1 MKSYRIKAAVLVAP
15 GKLEAL
21 EYDMPEVKPSDL
33 LLKVEMAGICGTDV
47 HMVYSREPF
56 PGEGILIPGQEYIY
70 PQILGHE
77 TVGTI
82 AEMGSEASKLDA
94 TGRPL
99 EVGDRVT
106 LTSKASNVTH
116 PLLYG
121 WGRGWASHRYIHG
134 GVARIYKLPQ
144 EFPPEVGVLVEPL
157 SVGVKAVERALE
169 PSGPEV
175 LRGMGPGKSVVVQ
188 GSGPIGLMI
197 TILAKLCG
205 AYKIVVVGAPKER
218 LELCRDFGADC
229 TVNIGEVRNPKER
242 ISVVRDVFPEGADV
256 VFEAAGVPVAFAEGL
271 EMVRHGGVY
280 VEVGHFTDRGT
291 IPLNPYILCRK
302 DINLY
307 GSWGAGP
314 HGFMMSRRILE
325 ANLKSLPFERIVTHK
340 FTLDEAMEAVE
351 TVRRGECMKAVF
363 LPSANH

>member
-1 MKSYRIKAAVLVAP
+1 MKSYRIKAAVLVSP

-47 HMVYSREPF
+47 HMIYSREPF

-82 AEMGSEASKLDA
+82 AEMDSEASKLDA

-157 SVGVKAVERALE
+157 SVGVKAVERAFE

-175 LRGMGPGKSVVVQ
+175 LRGMGPGKSVVIQ

-218 LELCRDFGADC
+218 
-229 TVNIGEVRNPKER
+229 
-242 ISVVRDVFPEGADV
+242 ISAVRDVFPEGADV